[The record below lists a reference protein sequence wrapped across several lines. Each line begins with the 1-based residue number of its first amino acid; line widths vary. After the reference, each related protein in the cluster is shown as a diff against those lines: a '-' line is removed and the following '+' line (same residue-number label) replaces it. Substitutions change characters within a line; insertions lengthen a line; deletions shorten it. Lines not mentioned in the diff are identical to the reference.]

1 MTYCLAMK
9 LDAGLVFAADTRTS
23 AGVDYVTA
31 YGKLHVF
38 TPGDDRLFVLLSAG
52 NLGNT
57 QEMVDVLRQE
67 VTDRARPGLA
77 TVRHISDAARHVGDV
92 SVRVQNRHRDALG
105 SAGISGDVSLI
116 LGGQIRGGAHE
127 IFLIYP
133 QGNYI
138 HASRQTPY
146 LQIGESKY
154 GKPMLDRVL
163 RTDTTLEDGARLAL
177 VSLDATM
184 RSNVSVGPPFDLG
197 IYPRDGFALARN
209 ERIQVDSD
217 FYRRFRLAWQDGLE
231 TAFRGLPPFDWEATQ
246 PDRIERS
253 AGS

>member
-9 LDAGLVFAADTRTS
+9 VDAGLVFASDTRTN

-31 YGKLHVF
+31 YGKMHVY
-38 TPGDDRLFVLLSAG
+38 TPGPDRLFVVLSAG
-52 NLGNT
+52 NLAIT
-57 QEMVDVLRQE
+57 QELVDTLHRDMGSPTATDSLAHGRHLFE
-67 VTDRARPGLA
+67 VAQY
-77 TVRHISDAARHVGDV
+77 VGSA
-92 SVRVQNRHRDALG
+92 SVQVQQRHREALAA
-105 SAGISGDVSLI
+105 SGISGEVTLI
-116 LGGQIRGGAHE
+116 LGGQIRGTEPE

-163 RTDTTLEDGARLAL
+163 RTSTRLVDAARLAL

-184 RSNVSVGPPFDLG
+184 RSNVTVGPPFDLA
-197 IYPRDGFALARN
+197 IYDRDRLALTHH
-209 ERIQVDSD
+209 ERIEVDSD
-217 FYRRFRLAWQDGLE
+217 FYQRFRVAWQQGME
-231 TAFRGLPPFDWEATQ
+231 AAFQRLPAFDWE
-246 PDRIERS
+246 
-253 AGS
+253 

>member
-9 LDAGLVFAADTRTS
+9 LESGLVFASDTRTN

-31 YGKLHVF
+31 YGKMHVF
-38 TPGDDRLFVLLSAG
+38 QHGDERLFVLLSAG
-52 NLGNT
+52 NLAT
-57 QEMVDVLRQE
+57 THEMVDIMRRDLAAGGGVASLADGRQPFEVAQYVGTVSTQVQQRHRQALNSSGTSGE
-67 VTDRARPGLA
+67 VT
-77 TVRHISDAARHVGDV
+77 
-92 SVRVQNRHRDALG
+92 
-105 SAGISGDVSLI
+105 LI
-116 LGGQIRGGAHE
+116 LGGQIRGSEPE

-163 RTDTTLEDGARLAL
+163 STATSLNDGARLAL

-184 RSNVSVGPPFDLG
+184 RSNLTVGPPFDLA
-197 IYPRDGFALARN
+197 IYPRDAFALSCHQ
-209 ERIQVDSD
+209 RIQVDSD
-217 FYRRFRLAWQDGLE
+217 FYQRFRNAWREGLE
-231 TAFRGLPPFDWEATQ
+231 DAFKRLPPFDWEPPGGT
-246 PDRIERS
+246 
-253 AGS
+253 

>member
-31 YGKLHVF
+31 YGKVHLF
-38 TPGDDRLFVLLSAG
+38 TPDADRIFVLLSAG
-52 NLGNT
+52 NLAIT
-57 QEMVDVLRQE
+57 QELVDLLRQ
-67 VTDRARPGLA
+67 DLADGRSPGLA
-77 TVRHISDAARHVGDV
+77 SVRYMSGAAQYVGSV
-92 SVRVQNRHRDALG
+92 SVQVQNRHREALG
-105 SAGISGDVSLI
+105 RAGISGDVSLI
-116 LGGQIRGGAHE
+116 LGGQIRGGAHD
-127 IFLIYP
+127 IYLIYP

-163 RTDTTLEDGARLAL
+163 HTDTTLEDGARLAL

-184 RSNVSVGPPFDLG
+184 RSNVSVGPPFDLA
-197 IYPRDGFALARN
+197 IYPRDAFALARN

-217 FYRRFRLAWQDGLE
+217 FYRGFRAAWQDGIE
-231 TAFRGLPPFDWEATQ
+231 AAFRGLPPFDWEK
-246 PDRIERS
+246 
-253 AGS
+253 AG

>member
-1 MTYCLAMK
+1 MTYCLALK
-9 LDAGLVFAADTRTS
+9 LDAGIVFAGDTRTS

-38 TPGDDRLFVLLSAG
+38 TPDADRLFVLLSAG
-52 NLGNT
+52 NLGVT
-57 QEMVDVLRQE
+57 QELVDILRQ
-67 VTDRARPGLA
+67 DLADNASPSLASARY
-77 TVRHISDAARHVGDV
+77 ISGAAQYVGDV
-92 SVRVQNRHRDALG
+92 SVRVQDRHRDALG
-105 SAGISGDVSLI
+105 RAGISGDVSLI
-116 LGGQIRGGAHE
+116 LGGQIRGGTHD

-163 RTDTTLEDGARLAL
+163 HADTTLEDAARLAL

-184 RSNVSVGPPFDLG
+184 RSNVSVGPPFDLA

-209 ERIQVDSD
+209 ERVQVDSD
-217 FYRRFRLAWQDGLE
+217 FYRQFRVAWQDGIE
-231 TAFRGLPPFDWEATQ
+231 AAFRGLPPFDWEA
-246 PDRIERS
+246 P
-253 AGS
+253 AGDPATRTTGT

>member
-9 LDAGLVFAADTRTS
+9 LDAGLVFAADTRTN

-31 YGKLHVF
+31 YGKMHVF
-38 TPGDDRLFVLLSAG
+38 RPRDDRLFVLLSAG
-52 NLGNT
+52 NLAIT
-57 QEMVDVLRQE
+57 QEIVDTLQRDLDADGKKGNLAGSKHLFE
-67 VTDRARPGLA
+67 VVQYVGSVST
-77 TVRHISDAARHVGDV
+77 HVQD
-92 SVRVQNRHRDALG
+92 RHRAAL
-105 SAGISGDVSLI
+105 SASGVSGEVSLI
-116 LGGQIRGGAHE
+116 LGGQIRGGEPE

-163 RTDTTLEDGARLAL
+163 HVHTPLADAARLAL

-184 RSNVSVGPPFDLG
+184 RSNLTVGPPFDLA
-197 IYPRDGFALARN
+197 IYERDGFELACS
-209 ERIQVDSD
+209 ERIQVDSP
-217 FYRRFRLAWQDGLE
+217 FYQRFRDAWQHGIE
-231 TAFRGLPPFDWEATQ
+231 AAFRGLPPFEWESK
-246 PDRIERS
+246 ERR
-253 AGS
+253 